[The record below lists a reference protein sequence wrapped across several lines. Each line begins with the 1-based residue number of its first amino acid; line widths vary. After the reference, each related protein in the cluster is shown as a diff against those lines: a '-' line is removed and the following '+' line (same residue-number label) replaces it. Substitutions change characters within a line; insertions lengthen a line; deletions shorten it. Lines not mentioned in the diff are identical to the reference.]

1 MTENSTEANGGCY
14 RFLTIRH
21 DVWKKCEADEWR
33 TVGAGTDTRAVNR
46 LKSVQAGDR
55 LVCYMVSESGG
66 PVRKRWFGVLEVVAP
81 HDPEV
86 DVQPDHPFPNRLRV
100 RVCLMLPDPTDG
112 LTNEVGDP
120 WYVPVPQGG
129 NLKEMPHRAG
139 HTLHKGLV
147 QRPSMRSAMVVANP
161 PIGGEVD
168 VDQDSGLEREREDS
182 GGEIKRPFDPEKIKV
197 RTVNIVVDQL
207 VSRIDH
213 YEIDLAP
220 DFQRMAGIWNDERKS
235 RLIESLLLRIPIP
248 VFYVA
253 ADEDE
258 KWSVVDGLQRTSTI
272 HTYVTGCFHLT
283 KLEYLTKL
291 DDHHY
296 TDLPRPMQRRI
307 SETQLVVNVIE
318 PGTPEEVMFNIFRRI
333 NTGGMMLNG
342 QEIRHALHP
351 GPIRGYLKKLANTKE
366 FLDATV
372 ESIKTNR
379 MADRECVLRFIAFH
393 VNPWEEYSENDLD
406 GYLGRTMKKVN
417 AMDARERDRISE
429 DFRKA
434 MKAAFYIFRNDA
446 FRKRY
451 SKGEDR
457 RRPISKALF
466 EAWSVGLARR
476 SDSEIN
482 ILMNKHEQV
491 NSRFISLMNEDEE
504 FDKAISYS
512 TGIPVRVRK
521 RFQAIDKL
529 IKECL

>member
-14 RFLTIRH
+14 RFLTFRH

-66 PVRKRWFGVLEVVAP
+66 PVHKRWFGVLEVVAP

-129 NLKEMPHRAG
+129 NLKEMPHGAG

-147 QRPSMRSAMVVANP
+147 QRPSMRSA
-161 PIGGEVD
+161 II
-168 VDQDSGLEREREDS
+168 DQDSGLEREPEDS
-182 GGEIKRPFDPEKIKV
+182 GGEIKRPFDPEKIKI

-213 YEIDLAP
+213 DEIDLAP
-220 DFQRMAGIWNDERKS
+220 DFQRMADIWDDERKS

-253 ADEDE
+253 ADKDE

-272 HTYVTGCFHLT
+272 YTYMAGRFRLT

-291 DDHHY
+291 NDHHY

-351 GPIRGYLKKLANTKE
+351 GPVRDYIKKLSTARE
-366 FLDATV
+366 FLNATDN
-372 ESIKTNR
+372 SIRTNR
-379 MADRECVLRFIAFH
+379 MADRECILRFLAFH
-393 VNPWEEYSENDLD
+393 INPWEEYSVNDLD
-406 GYLGRTMKKVN
+406 GYLGRTMKKIN
-417 AMDARERDRISE
+417 EMDSHERAGISR
-429 DFRKA
+429 DFKKS
-434 MKAAFYIFRNDA
+434 MKAAFCIFEENA
-446 FRKRY
+446 FRKCY
-451 SKGEDR
+451 DLKEK

-476 SDSEIN
+476 SDREIG
-482 ILMNKHEQV
+482 ILVDKREKVIGQ
-491 NSRFISLMNEDEE
+491 FISLMNEDQE
-504 FDKAISYS
+504 FNTSISYS
-512 TGIPVRVRK
+512 TGSPVRIRK
-521 RFQAIDKL
+521 RFRAIDEL
-529 IKECL
+529 IEECL